1 MNNVIVNEEQIKE
14 AGAKA
19 ISRGLYGTWFADK
32 ATPQELILRCESQIA
47 DCKKWIVNLE
57 VMKAENETKVK
68 AERLEAFKE
77 SITTM
82 SAEERDYILSLI
94 NNQN

>member
-1 MNNVIVNEEQIKE
+1 MITTDEQIKE

-19 ISRGLYGTWFADK
+19 ISRGLYGTWFAEK
-32 ATPQELILRCESQIA
+32 ATPQELIVRCDSHIA
-47 DCKKWIVNLE
+47 DCKKWITNLE
-57 VMKAENETKVK
+57 VLKAENEKKVK
-68 AERLEAFKE
+68 EERLEAFKE